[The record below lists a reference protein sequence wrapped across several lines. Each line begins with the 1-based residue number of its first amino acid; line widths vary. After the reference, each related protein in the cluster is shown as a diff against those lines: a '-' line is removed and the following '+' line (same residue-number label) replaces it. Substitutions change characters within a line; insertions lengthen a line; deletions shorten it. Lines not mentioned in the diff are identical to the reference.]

1 MSAPALERPTRPPVG
16 APPARPSGPPAGPPL
31 LTAVPLTLLAALCT
45 FFTSLCLGSL
55 FDGLDWWLPPV
66 AGAIA
71 LAAVVGAV
79 ARRLSAPA
87 LVMPLVYLVAGWCY
101 VIPVAAS
108 GTEPGSNISILPTG
122 ATLSGLRDLVDSAGQ
137 DIRTLTVPVPERPGF
152 LFLTVAGVF
161 LIAALVDGI
170 AVGLKRPAA
179 AGLPL
184 LALLAV
190 PAAVVERGV
199 GLLPFSAAC
208 ICFIALLLATG
219 RQELFGWARVPAADS
234 GALRRSAN
242 ATGRRI
248 GLLALAIA
256 VLVPVAIPR
265 YTGFARTH
273 GGGAAS
279 ATVIEPV
286 VTLTQQ
292 LHSESEVRLLTVRTT
307 QPDYLRLTSLQN
319 FDGKTFTLGRLSAD
333 SDAKVSRGLPT
344 VQAISPETTQAQIE
358 VSSQFHQ
365 RYLPLAY
372 QPSKVTIDGDWRLS
386 PQTFT
391 VFSSQTD
398 TAGKEYTVTSE
409 VAKPTVDELR
419 ARSADAASLP
429 SAIEPNVELPD
440 DIDPG
445 VRALAQSL
453 TANLSTEYDKA
464 LAIQDLLRSSEYTYD
479 LNGAPTG
486 DNALADFLLRSKTG
500 YCEQFA
506 GAMVVLARIAGIPAR
521 VAIGFTPGRLISD
534 DTYGVTNKD
543 AHSWPELWF
552 PQAGWVRFEPTPR
565 DDQTQPPAYAD
576 QSPASQPSSTPSA
589 VAPNDTQPKAT
600 DSPQPTASAAPSA
613 APAADAGGSGG
624 SGGGGTLA
632 VVGWTVLGLAAA
644 ALLLLPAAARRQR
657 RGRRLRAGP
666 GAAHQRWDEALD
678 TARDL
683 GLMSPSTLSPRR
695 LVSRWS
701 TATDGSRALPD
712 VTSRVLQRLAA
723 DEELARYAPPD
734 APASAADRH
743 TPPVSEA
750 ELRTAFQAWIRSS
763 GTVAR
768 WSALLAPR
776 SLFDGMRARLV
787 EPTQRLVGTPAAR
800 LTEAMRRRLGRP
812 LAWVAG
818 RRS

>member
-1 MSAPALERPTRPPVG
+1 M
-16 APPARPSGPPAGPPL
+16 
-31 LTAVPLTLLAALCT
+31 CT

-71 LAAVVGAV
+71 LAAAVGAV
-79 ARRLSAPA
+79 ARRVSAPA

-108 GTEPGSNISILPTG
+108 GAEDGSQISILPTG
-122 ATLSGLRDLVDSAGQ
+122 ATLNGLRALVEAAGQ

-190 PAAVVERGV
+190 PAAVVEHGV
-199 GLLPFSAAC
+199 GLLAFLAAC
-208 ICFIALLLATG
+208 VCFIALLLATG
-219 RQELFGWARVPAADS
+219 RQELFGWARVPASDA

-248 GLLALAIA
+248 GLFALVVA
-256 VLVPVAIPR
+256 VLVPVVIPR
-265 YTGFARTH
+265 YTGFARSS
-273 GGGAAS
+273 GGGSAS
-279 ATVIEPV
+279 ATVIEPT
-286 VTLTQQ
+286 VTLSQQ
-292 LHSESEVRLLTVRTT
+292 LHSEDVVQLLTVRTA

-319 FDGKTFTLGRLSAD
+319 FDGKSFTLGRLSAD

-344 VQAISPETTQAQIE
+344 VQSIDPETTQAQIA
-358 VSSQFHQ
+358 VSPRFHQ
-365 RYLPLAY
+365 RYLPVAY

-409 VAKPTVDELR
+409 VARPTVEQLR
-419 ARSADAASLP
+419 AQSADPTSLP
-429 SAIEPNVELPD
+429 SSIRPNLELPD

-445 VRALAQSL
+445 VRALAQSQ

-464 LAIQDLLRSSEYTYD
+464 LAIQDLLRGGQYTYD

-506 GAMVVLARIAGIPAR
+506 GAMVVLARVAGIPAR
-521 VAIGFTPGRLISD
+521 VAIGFTPGRLTAD
-534 DTYGVTNKD
+534 ETYAVTNKD

-576 QSPASQPSSTPSA
+576 QSPTSDPSSTPSS
-589 VAPNDTQPKAT
+589 VAPDETQPKT
-600 DSPQPTASAAPSA
+600 PETPQPTASAAPSA
-613 APAADAGGSGG
+613 APVTDASGGAG

-644 ALLLLPAAARRQR
+644 ALLLAPGAARRQR
-657 RGRRLRAGP
+657 RGRRLQAGP
-666 GAAHQRWDEALD
+666 GAAHARWDEATD

-695 LVSRWS
+695 LVTRWS

-712 VTSRVLQRLAA
+712 VTVRVLQRLAA
-723 DEELARYAPPD
+723 DEELARYAPPE
-734 APASAADRH
+734 AAGSTSAERG
-743 TPPVSEA
+743 TPPTSEA

-763 GTVAR
+763 GTVTR
-768 WSALLAPR
+768 WGALLAPR
-776 SLFDGMRARLV
+776 SLFDGIRLRLAA
-787 EPTQRLVGTPAAR
+787 PAQRLVATPAAR
-800 LTEAMRRRLGRP
+800 LSDTLRRGLGRP